1 MKKVRLKDLIELKTE
16 TISPKKNDNY
26 FLYSLPSFDNNKNRE
41 YLKGGKIQ
49 SNKYKVP
56 NRSILFNKLNV
67 RFKRVWKIDNT
78 DNNKIC
84 STEFLP
90 LVVDE
95 NKAYYNFCYYLLIS
109 ENITNFLCN
118 QNANT
123 SGSHKRID
131 ASMLLELEINLPP
144 LETQQKI
151 AKILSDID
159 DKIEVLHQINDNLA
173 ELAKTIYDYWFV
185 QFDFPDEN
193 GKPYKSSGGKMVYND
208 ILKRE
213 IPEGWEVKKIGEIIE
228 PLESGKRPKGG
239 IDKTLKEG
247 IPSLGAECIDELG
260 IFNFSST
267 RYIPYSFQNKIT
279 SGVIKNN
286 DILIYK
292 DGAYVGKTTIFKD
305 NFPFDYAT
313 INEHI
318 FLMRAKNV
326 LFQNFLLFTLK
337 QKNYF
342 DIMQSLGQ
350 KAAQPGLNQEDL
362 KSIKILVPN
371 QKNITDFY
379 TYSEKLL
386 ISIFKNANQSKE
398 LQSLR
403 DWLLPMLMNGQISV
417 E

>member
-1 MKKVRLKDLIELKTE
+1 MKRVRLKDLIELKTE

-173 ELAKTIYDYWFV
+173 ELSPNNK
-185 QFDFPDEN
+185 
-193 GKPYKSSGGKMVYND
+193 
-208 ILKRE
+208 
-213 IPEGWEVKKIGEIIE
+213 
-228 PLESGKRPKGG
+228 
-239 IDKTLKEG
+239 KTLK
-247 IPSLGAECIDELG
+247 
-260 IFNFSST
+260 
-267 RYIPYSFQNKIT
+267 R
-279 SGVIKNN
+279 V
-286 DILIYK
+286 
-292 DGAYVGKTTIFKD
+292 
-305 NFPFDYAT
+305 
-313 INEHI
+313 
-318 FLMRAKNV
+318 FL
-326 LFQNFLLFTLK
+326 F
-337 QKNYF
+337 
-342 DIMQSLGQ
+342 I
-350 KAAQPGLNQEDL
+350 
-362 KSIKILVPN
+362 
-371 QKNITDFY
+371 
-379 TYSEKLL
+379 LL
-386 ISIFKNANQSKE
+386 ISVH
-398 LQSLR
+398 SLA
-403 DWLLPMLMNGQISV
+403 
-417 E
+417 

>member
-1 MKKVRLKDLIELKTE
+1 MKRVRLKDLIELKTE

-109 ENITNFLCN
+109 ENITNFLCT

-144 LETQQKI
+144 LKTQQKI

-193 GKPYKSSGGKMVYND
+193 GKPYKTSGGKMVYNEV
-208 ILKRE
+208 LKRE
-213 IPEGWEVKKIGEIIE
+213 IPEGWEVKSLGEIETNIIT
-228 PLESGKRPKGG
+228 GKTPPTKDENNFNGNILFITIDDIRQNLFIYNSERTLSEKGANTQRA
-239 IDKTLKEG
+239 KFLKKG
-247 IPSLGAECIDELG
+247 DICVSCIG
-260 IFNFSST
+260 T
-267 RYIPYSFQNKIT
+267 V
-279 SGVIKNN
+279 GVIG
-286 DILIYK
+286 I
-292 DGAYVGKTTIFKD
+292 VGKIAQTNQQINSISNPQNFNKYFLLNYLDRYFKD
-305 NFPFDYAT
+305 NFTAKKGAVLDNMNKAEFESIII
-313 INEHI
+313 INPIQNIKEIYYGKVKFLYEKIDTNIQQIEH
-318 FLMRAKNV
+318 
-326 LFQNFLLFTLK
+326 
-337 QKNYF
+337 
-342 DIMQSLGQ
+342 
-350 KAAQPGLNQEDL
+350 
-362 KSIKILVPN
+362 
-371 QKNITDFY
+371 
-379 TYSEKLL
+379 
-386 ISIFKNANQSKE
+386 

>member
-1 MKKVRLKDLIELKTE
+1 MKRVRLKDLIELKTE

-193 GKPYKSSGGKMVYND
+193 GKPYKTSGGKMVYND

-213 IPEGWEVKKIGEIIE
+213 IPEGWEVKRLGEILKKNETTIKINAKDY
-228 PLESGKRPKGG
+228 LSSGSIPI
-239 IDKTLKEG
+239 IDQSSDFICGYTNEISALIKASNIPAIIFGDHTRILKFIDFDFARGADGTQILFSNNEKMPQYLFYHSLLKIDLSNYGYARHFKFLKEQK
-247 IPSLGAECIDELG
+247 ILLSDRLIAEKFTD
-260 IFNFSST
+260 NVKT
-267 RYIPYSFQNKIT
+267 
-279 SGVIKNN
+279 
-286 DILIYK
+286 IYEK
-292 DGAYVGKTTIFKD
+292 
-305 NFPFDYAT
+305 
-313 INEHI
+313 
-318 FLMRAKNV
+318 
-326 LFQNFLLFTLK
+326 
-337 QKNYF
+337 
-342 DIMQSLGQ
+342 
-350 KAAQPGLNQEDL
+350 
-362 KSIKILVPN
+362 IKINRN
-371 QKNITDFY
+371 QI
-379 TYSEKLL
+379 
-386 ISIFKNANQSKE
+386 QH

-403 DWLLPMLMNGQISV
+403 DWLLPMLMNGQVSV

>member
-1 MKKVRLKDLIELKTE
+1 MKRVRLKDLIELKTE

-159 DKIEVLHQINDNLA
+159 DKIEILHQINDNLA

-193 GKPYKSSGGKMVYND
+193 GKPYKSSGGKMVYNNV
-208 ILKRE
+208 LKRE
-213 IPEGWEVKKIGEIIE
+213 IPEGWEVDNIFNVASIQYGFPFSTEFFNENKIGVPVIRIRDIKDNQISNFSTEEKIDSKYIIKKGEILIGMDGNFHINYWANDNCYLNQRVVKIQGIELSNIYLKEQIE
-228 PLESGKRPKGG
+228 PY
-239 IDKTLKEG
+239 IKTRE
-247 IPSLGAECIDELG
+247 
-260 IFNFSST
+260 
-267 RYIPYSFQNKIT
+267 
-279 SGVIKNN
+279 
-286 DILIYK
+286 
-292 DGAYVGKTTIFKD
+292 
-305 NFPFDYAT
+305 
-313 INEHI
+313 
-318 FLMRAKNV
+318 
-326 LFQNFLLFTLK
+326 
-337 QKNYF
+337 
-342 DIMQSLGQ
+342 
-350 KAAQPGLNQEDL
+350 
-362 KSIKILVPN
+362 KSISRTTVGHLSDKDLRSINIIIPNNLIMIKIN
-371 QKNITDFY
+371 SFY
-379 TYSEKLL
+379 NNTLNKFIENLQQ
-386 ISIFKNANQSKE
+386 IQH

-403 DWLLPMLMNGQISV
+403 DWLLPMLMNGQVSV